1 MTMQKMHFSGLESSS
16 HLMPLGQLVSL
27 RPGFAVQSGFGNFN
41 WRSHGRL
48 TLLPA
53 GFRIMNLFARPA
65 IWESPWSG
73 SLAAN

>member
-1 MTMQKMHFSGLESSS
+1 MTMQKLHFSGFESSS
-16 HLMPLGQLVSL
+16 DFMPLGQIARL
-27 RPGFAVQSGFGNFN
+27 RPEFAVQSGFGNFN
-41 WRSHGRL
+41 GRSHGRL

-65 IWESPWSG
+65 IRESPWSG